1 MRPTRLLRALVP
13 ILAAALLM
21 GLVAPSAPAGP
32 AAAPA
37 APAGALERYARDT
50 WASFVAMVDD
60 RSGLPTDKLHKDGS
74 RDVQT
79 STTNVGAYLWS
90 TLVAERLGIVGH
102 AEVVARLSKTVS
114 SLERMER
121 YGSTGQYYNWY
132 DHRTG
137 AKLTTW
143 PPTGEPLTPILS
155 SVDNGWL
162 AVGLQLVRRGVP
174 ELSKRAGALFDRM
187 NFGFYYRPDV
197 NRILFHYAPDT
208 GEAPCCYD
216 TTVSE
221 SRIASYLGIAKGEIP
236 QREYFGTWRSFPD
249 SCDWSWQ
256 ETRPVG
262 FHRSYFGVDVFD
274 GAYPYNATRITPAW
288 GGSMFEALMPTLFV
302 PEEKWGGGSWRANH
316 PLWVQAQINH
326 GLHDAGYGYW
336 GFSPANIPE
345 GGYDAYGVD
354 ALGMNPDGY
363 WSNNDKTLVD
373 HGFEGCPGRDPK
385 PDPPPSAY
393 TNGVVSPH
401 AAFLALRWA
410 PQQTIDNVTRL
421 ERDFHIY
428 TKWGFLDS
436 VNVDSGVVSDS
447 YLALDQGMIMGA
459 IGNALTGD
467 MLRRLFVT
475 DGVERALRPPLA
487 VEEFNTFPRGCTV
500 AGTAAGDH
508 LVGGGGDDV
517 ICGEGGDDV
526 IDGGGGRDVVFGDGG
541 DDRVAGGGGDDTLYG
556 GDGEDIL
563 AGGNGAD
570 VLSGGPGD
578 DTLAGG
584 LGPDHHEGGTGD
596 NRCPDL
602 ATGDTANAC

>member
-13 ILAAALLM
+13 ILAAALLT
-21 GLVAPSAPAGP
+21 GLLAPSAPARP

-37 APAGALERYARDT
+37 APTGALERYARDT
-50 WASFVAMVDD
+50 WASLVAMVDPG
-60 RSGLPTDKLHKDGS
+60 SGLPTDKLHQDGS

-79 STTNVGAYLWS
+79 STTNIGAYLWS
-90 TLVAERLGIVGH
+90 TLVAERLGIIGH
-102 AEVVARLSKTVS
+102 QEVVGRLSKTIAT
-114 SLERMER
+114 LERMER
-121 YGSTGQYYNWY
+121 YAPSGQFYNWY
-132 DHRTG
+132 DHRSG

-162 AVGLQLVRRGVP
+162 ATGLRLVARGVP
-174 ELSKRAGALFDRM
+174 ELSARSGALFASMD
-187 NFGFYYRPDV
+187 FGFYYRPDV

-208 GEAPCCYD
+208 GAAPCCYD
-216 TTVSE
+216 TVVSE

-236 QREYFGTWRSFPD
+236 QRHYFGTWRSFPD

-262 FHRSYFGVDVFD
+262 FQRTYFGVSVFD
-274 GAYPYNATRITPAW
+274 GAYRYNDTRVTPAW

-302 PEEKWGGGSWRANH
+302 PEEVWGGGSWRANH

-326 GLHDAGYGYW
+326 GLREAGYGYW

-354 ALGMNPDGY
+354 AIGMNPDGY
-363 WSNNDKTLVD
+363 YSNEDKTLVD

-393 TNGVVSPH
+393 TNGVVTPH

-410 PQQTIDNVTRL
+410 PAETLADLARL
-421 ERDFHIY
+421 ARDFAVY
-428 TKWGFLDS
+428 TPWGFRDS
-436 VNVDSGVVSDS
+436 VNVDTGVVSDS
-447 YLALDQGMIMGA
+447 YLSLDQGIIMAA
-459 IGNALTGD
+459 IGNALGGD
-467 MLRRLFVT
+467 FLRRLFVS
-475 DGVERALRPPLA
+475 DSFERALRPPIG
-487 VEEFNTFPRGCTV
+487 VEEFNAFPRGCTV
-500 AGTAAGDH
+500 AGTAGDDH
-508 LVGGGGDDV
+508 LVGTGGDDV

-526 IDGGGGRDVVFGDGG
+526 IDGGGGDDVIFGDGG
-541 DDRVAGGGGDDTLYG
+541 DDRVAGGAGDDTLYG
-556 GDGEDIL
+556 GDGDDQL
-563 AGGNGAD
+563 AGGDGAD

-584 LGPDHHEGGTGD
+584 PGPDHHEGGTGT

-602 ATGDTANAC
+602 TTADTANAC